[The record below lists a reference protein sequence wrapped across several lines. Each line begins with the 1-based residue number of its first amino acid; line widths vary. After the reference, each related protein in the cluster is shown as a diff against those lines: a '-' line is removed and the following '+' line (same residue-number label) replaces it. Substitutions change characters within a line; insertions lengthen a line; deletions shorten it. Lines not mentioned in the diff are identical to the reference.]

1 MSIPWPRMQLSA
13 ATNAA
18 APPAAVVVELELLE
32 PQAASAAQ
40 SAPTTHGRVM
50 RLTAA
55 VAVMV

>member
-1 MSIPWPRMQLSA
+1 MQLSA